1 MGKSVSRTCRIL
13 KLLAENGEGLKHL
26 QIARA
31 LRVPSSSLSG
41 ILPHLIQEQFL
52 SFDPSTNRYAIGP
65 EILTLAGN
73 FLKGLDI
80 VSISRPFV
88 RNLVRDTGESVSI
101 SIRNR
106 RHIVIVHAEESYH
119 MLNATLQIG
128 TRPAMHAS
136 ASGKAI
142 LAFLPEHEI
151 EEYLASAELTAF
163 TPKTITDPV
172 LLSNE
177 LKKTRSS
184 GIAWNR
190 EELADRIIALA
201 APIFNLYGEVTA
213 SVAVSCF
220 SMRFTGEKEK
230 QITHALKQ
238 AALAMSRK
246 MGCIHKPLT
255 EEETD
260 V

>member
-1 MGKSVSRTCRIL
+1 M

-31 LRVPSSSLSG
+31 VHVPSSSLSG
-41 ILPHLIQEQFL
+41 ILPDLIQEQFL
-52 SFDPSTNRYAIGP
+52 SFDPSTSRYALGP

-88 RNLVRDTGESVSI
+88 RDLVRDTGESVSI
-101 SIRNR
+101 AILSR
-106 RHIVIVHAEESYH
+106 RQIVIVHAEESNH

-142 LAFLPEHEI
+142 LAFLPEQEI
-151 EEYLASAELTAF
+151 EEYLASAELRAF
-163 TPKTITDPV
+163 TPETITDPA
-172 LLSNE
+172 LLTNE
-177 LKKTRSS
+177 LKKIRSS
-184 GIAWNR
+184 GIAYNR
-190 EELADRIIALA
+190 EELAHRIIALA

-220 SMRFTGEKEK
+220 SMRFNGEKERR
-230 QITHALKQ
+230 IIHALKQ
-238 AALAMSRK
+238 AAPGMSRK
-246 MGCIHKPLT
+246 MGFKD
-255 EEETD
+255 EEKKQID
-260 V
+260 